1 MIEVGVVI
9 DTSGNPVFW
18 HLPRGRTSVSL
29 PDSRTL
35 WEVLWAQ
42 HTADTLLG
50 FAHSHPGSGVPGPS
64 YTDVTTFAAVEAA
77 LGRRI
82 TWWIT
87 SSDHVVAVEW
97 SGPDKH
103 SYQAT
108 LIPEPP
114 AWVVLLREASESNKR
129 PS

>member
-9 DTSGNPVFW
+9 DTSGSPVFW
-18 HLPRGRTSVSL
+18 HLPLGRTSGSL

-35 WEVLWAQ
+35 WDALWSTFQ
-42 HTADTLLG
+42 TDTLQG

-77 LGRRI
+77 LGCRI

-87 SSDHVVAVEW
+87 SSDHVVAVTW
-97 SGPDKH
+97 VGPERLNYH
-103 SYQAT
+103 AT
-108 LIPEPP
+108 IVQEAPS
-114 AWVVLLREASESNKR
+114 WVADLRSLSEETEL
-129 PS
+129 